1 MDNRTVKGIVEDVNN
16 NWKSVKINGENFS
29 GKFTYKGEMPRKGD
43 SIEMEV
49 VSSVSKKDNKT
60 YWNILNIKTIKANTT
75 PNDTKVEFR
84 LNVDAGNCLQRAV
97 ELIVSG
103 KTETTDL
110 KAETLKCVVAFKEAI
125 RELTTTPEPIKQI
138 KEETFEDY

>member
-1 MDNRTVKGIVEDVNN
+1 MDNKTITGTVEDVNN
-16 NWKSVKINGENFS
+16 TWKSVKINGESFS
-29 GKFTYKGEMPRKGD
+29 GKFTYKGEMPKKGD
-43 SIEMEV
+43 QVEMDL

-60 YWNILNIKTIKANTT
+60 YWNIVNIKTIKANTT

-110 KAETLKCVVAFKEAI
+110 KAETLKCVVAFKEAL
-125 RELTTTPEPIKQI
+125 RELAATPEPV
-138 KEETFEDY
+138 EDY